1 MDKSYLFKPLFVT
14 IAQTETPTATDRD
27 LCYTYFEPQSYPK
40 NTLLELQDRK
50 PQYLYF
56 VGSGF
61 MRLFY
66 NNEDGSEVTTHLATP
81 RDFLASYLS
90 FIHEKPATENVATV
104 TDCEVLR
111 IARPDLAT
119 IIEQSETFKK
129 FSIVIFEHAIATN
142 QARANDLATLTAEAR
157 YRKLLAD
164 RPEILHNVPVQ
175 YIASYLGIKPQSL
188 SRIRRQFN

>member
-1 MDKSYLFKPLFVT
+1 MNKDPIFELLFET
-14 IAQTETPTATDRD
+14 IAQTEPTTFADQD
-27 LCYTYFEPQSYPK
+27 LCRAYFEPQSYHK
-40 NTLLELQDRK
+40 NTLLEPQDRK

-66 NNEDGSEVTTHLATP
+66 NNEEGNEVTTHLATP
-81 RDFLASYLS
+81 RNFVASYLS
-90 FIHEKPATENVATV
+90 FIHEKPATENLATV

-111 IARPDLAT
+111 IARPNLAA
-119 IIEQSETFKK
+119 IIDQSDTFKK
-129 FSIVIFEHAIATN
+129 FSIIIFEHAIAAG
-142 QARANDLATLTAEAR
+142 QARADNLATLSAEAR

-164 RPEILHNVPVQ
+164 QPEILRNVPVQ

-188 SRIRRQFN
+188 SRIRRQID